1 MRRLVSYMGNRNRHK
16 NNLDTSRDLPF
27 SATEVRIPASTG
39 LRKVLSMMLTEPITV
54 RKVVLKLEMVNKSCA
69 SRDNQVDRNRQ
80 VGERWQI
87 LISP

>member
-1 MRRLVSYMGNRNRHK
+1 MQRLVSYMGNRNSHK
-16 NNLDTSRDLPF
+16 NNLDTSQDLPF
-27 SATEVRIPASTG
+27 SVTEVKIPASTG

-54 RKVVLKLEMVNKSCA
+54 RKVLLKLEMVNKFCA
-69 SRDNQVDRNRQ
+69 SRDKQVDRNRQ